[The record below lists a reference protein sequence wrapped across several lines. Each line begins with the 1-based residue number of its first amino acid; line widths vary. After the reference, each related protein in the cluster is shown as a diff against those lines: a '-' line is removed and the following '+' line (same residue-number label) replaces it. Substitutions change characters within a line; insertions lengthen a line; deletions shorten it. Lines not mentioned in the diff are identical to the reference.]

1 MKELS
6 EYYSD
11 DSSRKAVVLGDGGKY
26 VIHKFI
32 NQKLVEV
39 EEFREHTLR
48 IVEDKAE
55 DWVYGK

>member
-6 EYYSD
+6 EYFSTD
-11 DSSRKAVVLGDGGKY
+11 MSKKAIVLGDGGKY
-26 VIHKFI
+26 IIRKYI
-32 NQKLVEV
+32 NEKLIEV

-55 DWVYGK
+55 DWIYGK